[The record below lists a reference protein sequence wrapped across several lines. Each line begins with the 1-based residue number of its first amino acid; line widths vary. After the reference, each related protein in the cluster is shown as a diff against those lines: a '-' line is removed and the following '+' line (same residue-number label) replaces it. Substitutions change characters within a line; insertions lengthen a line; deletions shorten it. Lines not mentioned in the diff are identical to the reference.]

1 MQFFFSNKSSVV
13 TGKSDKEMAAVVWY
27 FPFDWHKMKIKY
39 FQSLT
44 EFFKLDAYETEISTG
59 ASQASL
65 CAWICVRAG
74 LAVLRSKDF
83 LIGDKVSGLSSYTLL
98 NSGESCKPTHMI
110 RAETRLGTF
119 KFIEGDSERNKAKIL
134 NWKNLI
140 GGTPPLPDA

>member
-83 LIGDKVSGLSSYTLL
+83 LIGDKVS
-98 NSGESCKPTHMI
+98 
-110 RAETRLGTF
+110 RLVH
-119 KFIEGDSERNKAKIL
+119 
-134 NWKNLI
+134 
-140 GGTPPLPDA
+140 TPC